1 MSLVTTNNFL
11 IISPDIN
18 PTSDMK
24 KILLPLLLLLLLQTA
39 HAQRP
44 GAFRFQMDLGAAI
57 PKEGGAGALL
67 NLEPQ
72 VLVKNNI
79 AVGLRFGAA
88 VLAKEVKYYSISDE
102 YEGEVGANV
111 SAVGTVNYFFNNGR
125 SRVAP
130 YIGAGFGYYGLAN
143 VDMQDYEDLED
154 DEIGE
159 LTASFAWAPML
170 RAGIEMGKF
179 RLGAE
184 YNLVP
189 KSDLQNVSGVVVGE
203 TINQYFG
210 FTLGFFVGGGKWG
223 K

>member
-1 MSLVTTNNFL
+1 
-11 IISPDIN
+11 
-18 PTSDMK
+18 MK
-24 KILLPLLLLLLLQTA
+24 KILLSLLVLIVMQTA
-39 HAQRP
+39 YAQRA
-44 GAFRFQMDLGAAI
+44 GGFRFQMDLGTAI
-57 PKEGGAGALL
+57 PKEGGVGALL

-72 VLVKNNI
+72 VLVTNNI
-79 AVGLRFGAA
+79 AVGLRIGAA
-88 VLAKEVKYYSISDE
+88 ALAKDVNYYDINDE

-111 SAVGTVNYFFNNGR
+111 SAAGTVNYYFNNGR

-143 VDMQDYEDLED
+143 VDVQDYEDIED

-159 LTASFAWAPML
+159 LTASFAWAPMV
-170 RAGIEMGKF
+170 RAGIELGKF

-189 KSDLQNVSGVVVGE
+189 KSDLQNTNGAVIGE
-203 TINQYFG
+203 TINEYFG

-223 K
+223 KY

>member
-1 MSLVTTNNFL
+1 
-11 IISPDIN
+11 
-18 PTSDMK
+18 MK
-24 KILLPLLLLLLLQTA
+24 KILLSLLVLIVMQTA
-39 HAQRP
+39 YAQRA
-44 GAFRFQMDLGAAI
+44 GGFRFQMDLGTAI
-57 PKEGGAGALL
+57 PKEGGVGALL

-72 VLVKNNI
+72 VLVTNNI
-79 AVGLRFGAA
+79 AVGLRIGAA
-88 VLAKEVKYYSISDE
+88 ALAKDVNYYDINDE

-111 SAVGTVNYFFNNGR
+111 SAAGTVNYYFNNGR

-143 VDMQDYEDLED
+143 VDVQDYEDIED

-159 LTASFAWAPML
+159 LTASFAWAPMV
-170 RAGIEMGKF
+170 RAGIELGKF

-189 KSDLQNVSGVVVGE
+189 KSDLQNTSGAVIGE

-223 K
+223 KY